1 MDELL
6 WGCTLSLFRAA
17 ACLMGGRALDLHFSV
32 SPLAAD
38 VYFLP
43 SNVAM
48 NVPHSLDGDSLTDY
62 VQPTHLGGSSLRS

>member
-1 MDELL
+1 
-6 WGCTLSLFRAA
+6 
-17 ACLMGGRALDLHFSV
+17 MGGRALDLHFSV

-48 NVPHSLDGDSLTDY
+48 NVLHSLDGDSLTDY
-62 VQPTHLGGSSLRS
+62 VQPTHLCGSSLRS